1 MKAIVIDGYGGIDR
15 MRLAERPDPTP
26 GPGELLVAVRAA
38 SVNPVDWKIR
48 QGELRAFL
56 WLKFPYIP
64 GGDVA
69 GVVVAVGPG
78 VTRFQPGDE
87 VVAFV
92 ELGQG
97 GGYAER
103 AVVKETAAARKAASM
118 SFAEAAT
125 LPIAGCTA
133 LQALRDHGGLRAG
146 GSALINGGA
155 GGVGHF
161 AVQIG
166 KALDATVATTCGTSN
181 VDFVRSLG
189 ADRVIDYKKEDF
201 TKFPDRYDVIFDAV
215 AMSTFPACRD
225 RLNPGGVYVTTLPNP
240 NVLFWGAVQSA
251 AALLGRAR
259 RAKFMWVRQ
268 DGADLAFLGQLAD
281 QGKLRP
287 AIARTLPLEQAAE
300 AHTLSEEG
308 HVRGKIVLE
317 VSQTGHR
324 PDDTRKSNP

>member
-15 MRLAERPDPTP
+15 MRLEERPEPAP
-26 GPGELLVAVRAA
+26 GPGELLIDVRAA

-48 QGELRAFL
+48 QGELKAVL

-69 GVVVAVGPG
+69 GEVVAVGSG
-78 VTRFQPGDE
+78 VSRFKPGDA

-92 ELGQG
+92 ELKQG
-97 GGYAER
+97 GGYAQR
-103 AVVKETAAARKAASM
+103 VVVKEAATASKVSSMTFPEAS
-118 SFAEAAT
+118 T

-133 LQALRDHGGLRAG
+133 LQALRDHGGLREG
-146 GSALINGGA
+146 GSVLINGGA

-166 KALDATVATTCGTSN
+166 KAMGATITATAGPSN
-181 VDFVRSLG
+181 IDFVRSIG

-201 TKFPDRYDVIFDAV
+201 TKLPDRYDVIFDAV

-225 RLNPGGVYVTTLPNP
+225 RLNPGGVYITTLPNP

-251 AALLGRAR
+251 ASLFGRAR
-259 RAKFMWVRQ
+259 RAMFMWVRQ
-268 DGADLAFLGQLAD
+268 EGSDLAFLGQLAD

-287 AIARTLPLEQAAE
+287 EIARTFPLEQVRE
-300 AHTLSEEG
+300 AHALSEEG
-308 HVRGKIVLE
+308 HGRGKIVLI
-317 VSQTGHR
+317 VRG
-324 PDDTRKSNP
+324 P